1 MNFIIRERDGPAR
14 LGTFILNGE
23 KVITPNILFVDT
35 DRFNAPDFAEIT
47 ITNNNR
53 SFKKP
58 VLKIPKDINF
68 NQSFFEEENNYFSP
82 LQYKDLFI
90 IKYASQLINQPK
102 KFLEILIKKR
112 EKNFDKVF
120 YIPTV
125 GNPSNIALLTYLG
138 WDFFDSMSAIIA
150 ARNKILFFSDGEKK
164 LHDLK
169 EVPCNCPVCNL
180 SKKNNVNM
188 RFEEIVLHN
197 YYCLFN
203 ELKKVRNAI
212 ENNNLRTL
220 VEKKIL
226 NDPNLVAILRTL
238 DSDYYDFLEK
248 STPVSS
254 SSIIYATSKE
264 SMNRP
269 EIKRFQERLINRYN
283 KPKSCKVLLLLP
295 CSAKK
300 PYSFSKSHKFFR
312 ETINQVENSNITHEV
327 IITSPLG
334 IVPRELELLYPAA
347 YYDIPVTGV
356 WDEDEKKMIRN
367 LLKKYLEKNK
377 YDEIICHLPKELAN
391 FIIDILKNPVITI
404 VDTATSKQS
413 LNKLKE
419 ELVIICKKHGKVN
432 ARDRLRDNL
441 ECLASYQFGVNVG
454 KKLLENTIIKDKYP
468 WYKIIENGKQIGMMT
483 EKRGFI
489 SLTSFGGKKIQ
500 SMNSYWVEIFD
511 DFDLKGSVFAP
522 GVKNADE
529 QVRVGDEV
537 VVLRNKKL
545 AGVGVAM
552 MNGYDM
558 VQLKYGEAV
567 KMRHRI

>member
-35 DRFNAPDFAEIT
+35 DRFNASDFAEIT

-180 SKKNNVNM
+180 SKKNNDNM

-238 DSDYYDFLEK
+238 DSDYY
-248 STPVSS
+248 
-254 SSIIYATSKE
+254 
-264 SMNRP
+264 
-269 EIKRFQERLINRYN
+269 
-283 KPKSCKVLLLLP
+283 
-295 CSAKK
+295 
-300 PYSFSKSHKFFR
+300 
-312 ETINQVENSNITHEV
+312 
-327 IITSPLG
+327 
-334 IVPRELELLYPAA
+334 
-347 YYDIPVTGV
+347 
-356 WDEDEKKMIRN
+356 
-367 LLKKYLEKNK
+367 
-377 YDEIICHLPKELAN
+377 
-391 FIIDILKNPVITI
+391 
-404 VDTATSKQS
+404 
-413 LNKLKE
+413 
-419 ELVIICKKHGKVN
+419 
-432 ARDRLRDNL
+432 
-441 ECLASYQFGVNVG
+441 
-454 KKLLENTIIKDKYP
+454 
-468 WYKIIENGKQIGMMT
+468 
-483 EKRGFI
+483 
-489 SLTSFGGKKIQ
+489 
-500 SMNSYWVEIFD
+500 
-511 DFDLKGSVFAP
+511 
-522 GVKNADE
+522 
-529 QVRVGDEV
+529 
-537 VVLRNKKL
+537 
-545 AGVGVAM
+545 
-552 MNGYDM
+552 
-558 VQLKYGEAV
+558 
-567 KMRHRI
+567 